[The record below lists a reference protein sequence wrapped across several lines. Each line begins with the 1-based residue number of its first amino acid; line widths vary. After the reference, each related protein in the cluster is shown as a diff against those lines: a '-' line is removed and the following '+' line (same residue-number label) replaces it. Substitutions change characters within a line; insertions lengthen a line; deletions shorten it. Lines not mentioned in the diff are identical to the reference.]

1 MSDPDTFQHHLDT
14 RFAQLNT
21 SVEREVWQEA
31 LRSVEDIHT
40 LLAVAKNVICSAM
53 MADYYEK
60 LTKIFLMSGN
70 ALYHAAA
77 WGRYYAVVTATGGKS
92 EEEITRLAGQVL
104 ISALAV
110 PVGIQGEEG
119 AEETKGKNARLSAL
133 LGLTRTPTRTSLLR
147 EAVSVPCI
155 LRATSRC

>member
-1 MSDPDTFQHHLDT
+1 MKAL
-14 RFAQLNT
+14 
-21 SVEREVWQEA
+21 VEKMKE
-31 LRSVEDIHT
+31 T
-40 LLAVAKNVICSAM
+40 
-53 MADYYEK
+53 
-60 LTKIFLMSGN
+60 
-70 ALYHAAA
+70 
-77 WGRYYAVVTATGGKS
+77 GKS
-92 EEEITRLAGQVL
+92 EEEISRLAVQVL
-104 ISALAV
+104 VSALAV